1 MNILEKISEQK
12 SKFYSIEFTKVKKID
27 GEIISTSR
35 QVQNAQASDFKDVGE
50 HVEGLPHLKQTSRG
64 IQVLLRDVAKMKENK
79 KNGTN
84 NNYIIST
91 YEHLL
96 TSLNA
101 SKQKIV

>member
-27 GEIISTSR
+27 GEIVTTSR

>member
-84 NNYIIST
+84 ENIIIST

-101 SKQKIV
+101 SKEKII

>member
-1 MNILEKISEQK
+1 MDILEKINEQK
-12 SKFYSIEFTKVKKID
+12 SKFYSIGFNKVNKVD
-27 GEIISTSR
+27 GELITTSR
-35 QVQNAQASDFKDVGE
+35 QVQNAQASDFKDIEE
-50 HVEGLPHLKQTSRG
+50 HIEGLPHLKKTKRG
-64 IQVLLRDVAKMKENK
+64 VQILLRDVGKMRENK

-101 SKQKIV
+101 SKEKIV

>member
-1 MNILEKISEQK
+1 MDILEKINEQK
-12 SKFYSIEFTKVKKID
+12 SKFYSIEFNKVKKVNDEVIT
-27 GEIISTSR
+27 TSR

-50 HVEGLPHLKQTSRG
+50 HIEGLPHLKETSRG
-64 IQVLLRDVAKMKENK
+64 IQILLRDVAKMKENK

-101 SKQKIV
+101 SNEKVR

>member
-1 MNILEKISEQK
+1 MDILANINKQK
-12 SKFYSIEFTKVKKID
+12 SLFYSIGFNKVNKID
-27 GEIISTSR
+27 GEIVTTSR

-50 HVEGLPHLKQTSRG
+50 HIEGLPHLKKTKRG
-64 IQVLLRDVAKMKENK
+64 IQILLRDVGKMRENK

>member
-1 MNILEKISEQK
+1 MTTETKK
-12 SKFYSIEFTKVKKID
+12 KGKFYSIGFNKVSKVN
-27 GEIISTSR
+27 GEVVTTSR
-35 QVQNAQASDFKDVGE
+35 QVQNAQEKDFKNIDE
-50 HVEGLPHLKQTSRG
+50 HIEGLPHLKHTKRG
-64 IQVLLRDVAKMKENK
+64 VQVLLRDVGKMRDNK

-101 SKQKIV
+101 SNQKVI

>member
-1 MNILEKISEQK
+1 MDILEKISEQK

-84 NNYIIST
+84 ENIIIST

-101 SKQKIV
+101 SKEKII

>member
-1 MNILEKISEQK
+1 MDILQKINEQK
-12 SKFYSIEFTKVKKID
+12 SLFYSIGFNKVKKVD
-27 GEIISTSR
+27 GELISTSR
-35 QVQNAQASDFKDVGE
+35 QVQNAKASDFKDVGE
-50 HVEGLPHLKQTSRG
+50 HIEGKPHLKQTSRG
-64 IQVLLRDVAKMKENK
+64 IQILLRDVGKMRENK

-101 SKQKIV
+101 SNQKII

>member
-12 SKFYSIEFTKVKKID
+12 SKFYSIGFTKVNKVD
-27 GEIISTSR
+27 GEIVTTSR

-50 HVEGLPHLKQTSRG
+50 HVEGLPHLKETKRG
-64 IQVLLRDVAKMKENK
+64 VQILLRDVGKMRENK